1 MTVNVSKPA
10 INVRE
15 KLAEL
20 DKPTGIAGEAM
31 LRAETPQEQFNL
43 IGAGRRN
50 WLINGDFQVSQR
62 GAFTTAST
70 YAANTYYVDR
80 WKGGVS
86 GSFTSQRNLNQTL
99 PNGKITTSY
108 RVTSTGGAYAGIQQW
123 IEDYSV
129 FSGQLATFSFW
140 AKTNKA
146 GCSASFYT
154 VANQFNVVSDIVA
167 DEQWHYYQATALVP
181 TGGTAMRPEVWTGT
195 GASSG
200 DYLELAQVQLELG
213 KVATPFEHRS
223 YGEELA
229 LCQRY
234 FYRLNTANAPYSITG
249 VVGATDH
256 IHTHWHPQEMRTSP
270 TVENRTGTWSSYHV
284 STVGGGQTGPTS
296 TNVSSMT
303 FESYSLGGRFYFT
316 KQGTSG
322 LICWVDITGSSGS
335 VDFSAEL

>member
-1 MTVNVSKPA
+1 MAVKFTKPE
-10 INVRE
+10 INIRE

-20 DKPTGIAGEAM
+20 DKPSGIAGEAI

-234 FYRLNTANAPYSITG
+234 YQQYDLGSYTRVGLGYSDVNNRVVAVIPTAQTIRNMTSVGHSNLTVNGNAITSTSASVSGAGGNTVMCTFG
-249 VVGATDH
+249 V
-256 IHTHWHPQEMRTSP
+256 S
-270 TVENRTGTWSSYHV
+270 GTPF
-284 STVGGGQTGPTS
+284 TVGQVYQVLT
-296 TNVSSMT
+296 
-303 FESYSLGGRFYFT
+303 YA
-316 KQGTSG
+316 
-322 LICWVDITGSSGS
+322 SSGY
-335 VDFSAEL
+335 FFINGEL

>member
-1 MTVNVSKPA
+1 MTVKVTKPA

-15 KLAEL
+15 ELADL
-20 DKPTGIAGEAM
+20 RKPTGIAGEAM

-50 WLINGDFQVSQR
+50 WIINGDFQVSQR
-62 GAFTTAST
+62 GEFTTAST

-86 GSFTSQRNLNQTL
+86 GSFTNQRKLNQTL

-108 RVTSTGGAYAGIQQW
+108 RVTSTGGAYAGIQQYV
-123 IEDYSV
+123 EDYSV
-129 FSGQLATFSFW
+129 FSGQFATFSFW
-140 AKTNKA
+140 AKTNKS

-154 VANQFNVVSDIVA
+154 VANQFDVVTDIVA
-167 DEQWHYYQATALVP
+167 DEQWHYYTATALVP

-229 LCQRY
+229 ACQRY
-234 FYRLNTANAPYSITG
+234 YFVLTSDGNTTNYMSGTVEAASVAAVSG
-249 VVGATDH
+249 VVFPSTMRSIPTAALLGTNVTKFFTPSIGSDDDISISTNRSSRTQGALYISGFSGATIGH
-256 IHTHWHPQEMRTSP
+256 AC
-270 TVENRTGTWSSYHV
+270 
-284 STVGGGQTGPTS
+284 
-296 TNVSSMT
+296 
-303 FESYSLGGRFYFT
+303 SLYDG
-316 KQGTSG
+316 GTS
-322 LICWVDITGSSGS
+322 SGIS
-335 VDFSAEL
+335 FDAEL

>member
-1 MTVNVSKPA
+1 
-10 INVRE
+10 
-15 KLAEL
+15 
-20 DKPTGIAGEAM
+20 M

-234 FYRLNTANAPYSITG
+234 YEVSSGVNWYLTGLGSGAEVYLPNTWKVTKRATPTMSNSASSVVGTVNGVTGSTDGYYWRIVPNSSG
-249 VVGATDH
+249 VVGA
-256 IHTHWHPQEMRTSP
+256 WA
-270 TVENRTGTWSSYHV
+270 
-284 STVGGGQTGPTS
+284 
-296 TNVSSMT
+296 
-303 FESYSLGGRFYFT
+303 
-316 KQGTSG
+316 
-322 LICWVDITGSSGS
+322 GSKVIG
-335 VDFSAEL
+335 DAEL